1 MRGSVYKRGS
11 TWTWHVDIGVDPIT
25 GKRKQQTK
33 GGFKT
38 KRECQAALNEVL
50 AALRAG
56 TLVKPSRRTLESF
69 LVGEWLPALRNLR
82 PSTLSNYRT
91 HIRTCVLPALGPIP
105 LQQLSPTHLNALYQ
119 ALLTE
124 GRRRDGQGM
133 APKTVQNVH
142 AILHRAFKD
151 AMRWGYVARNVANAV
166 DPPKGLPAER
176 QVWTPEQLRAFLTY
190 VRGDR
195 LYAAWLLVA
204 TTGLRRAEL
213 AGLRWVDVD
222 LATGRVSPR
231 RPRVVVDYAV
241 VESDAK
247 TPKGRRSLALDPAT
261 LAALKAHQARQ
272 AQERA
277 VVGTG
282 YQDSGLVFTM
292 PDGSPIHPQRISA
305 WFLQHTRAAG
315 LPRIRLH
322 DVRHSYATAALAAG
336 VPPKVISERLG
347 HATIAITMD
356 TYSNV
361 IPGLDEQAADTVARL
376 ILGDGEPTAGP
387 SANNPLATG
396 PLANDTE
403 RR

>member
-11 TWTWHVDIGVDPIT
+11 TWTWHVDVGVDPVT

-38 KRECQAALNEVL
+38 KRECQAALNDAL

-56 TLVKPSRRTLESF
+56 TFVEPSKRTLESF
-69 LVGEWLPALRNLR
+69 LVGEWLPALRHLR
-82 PSTLSNYRT
+82 PSTLSNYHT
-91 HIRTCVLPALGPIP
+91 HIRTSVLPALGPIP
-105 LQQLSPTHLNALYQ
+105 LQQLSPAHLNAFYQ
-119 ALLTE
+119 ALLSR
-124 GRRRDGQGM
+124 GRLRDGHGM

-142 AILHRAFKD
+142 AILHRALKD
-151 AMRWGYVARNVANAV
+151 AMRWGYAARNVADAV
-166 DPPKGLPAER
+166 EPPKGLPAER
-176 QVWTPEQLRAFLTY
+176 QVWTPEQLRAFLSH
-190 VRGDR
+190 VRDDR

-213 AGLRWVDVD
+213 AGLRWLDVD
-222 LATGRVSPR
+222 LAAGRVSPR
-231 RPRVVVDYAV
+231 RPRVVVDYIV

-261 LAALKAHQARQ
+261 LAALRAHQARQ
-272 AQERA
+272 AEEKTII
-277 VVGTG
+277 GTG
-282 YQDSGLVFTM
+282 YRDSGLVFTM

-336 VPPKVISERLG
+336 VPPKVISQRLG

-356 TYSNV
+356 TYSHV
-361 IPGLDEQAADTVARL
+361 IPGLDEHAAETVARL
-376 ILGDGEPTAGP
+376 ILGDGEAIADL
-387 SANNPLATG
+387 SANKPLATG
-396 PLANDTE
+396 PNTD
-403 RR
+403 

>member
-11 TWTWHVDIGVDPIT
+11 TWTWHVDVRVDPVT

-38 KRECQAALNEVL
+38 KRECQAALNDAL

-56 TLVKPSRRTLESF
+56 TFVEPSKRTLESF
-69 LVGEWLPALRNLR
+69 LVGEWLPALRHLR

-91 HIRTCVLPALGPIP
+91 HIRTSVLPTLGPIP
-105 LQQLSPTHLNALYQ
+105 LQQLSPAHLNALYQ
-119 ALLTE
+119 VLLTR
-124 GRRRDGQGM
+124 GRLRDGHGM

-142 AILHRAFKD
+142 AILHRALKD
-151 AMRWGYVARNVANAV
+151 AMRWGHVARNVADAV
-166 DPPKGLPAER
+166 EPPKGLPAER
-176 QVWTPEQLRAFLTY
+176 QVWTPEQLRAFLSH
-190 VRGDR
+190 VCDDR

-213 AGLRWVDVD
+213 AGLRWLDVD
-222 LATGRVSPR
+222 LAAGRVSPR
-231 RPRVVVDYAV
+231 RPRVVVDYTV

-261 LAALKAHQARQ
+261 LAALRTHQARQ
-272 AQERA
+272 AEEKTIIGA
-277 VVGTG
+277 G
-282 YQDSGLVFTM
+282 YRDSGLVFTM

-336 VPPKVISERLG
+336 VPPKVISQRLG

-356 TYSNV
+356 TYSHV
-361 IPGLDEQAADTVARL
+361 IPGLDEQAAETVARL
-376 ILGDGEPTAGP
+376 ILGDVAPVANL
-387 SANNPLATG
+387 SANK
-396 PLANDTE
+396 PLANGPLSD
-403 RR
+403 

>member
-11 TWTWHVDIGVDPIT
+11 TWTWHVDVGVDAVT
-25 GKRKQQTK
+25 GKRQQQTK

-38 KRECQAALNEVL
+38 RRECQAALNEAL

-56 TLVKPSRRTLESF
+56 AFVEPSRRTLGSF
-69 LVGEWLPALRNLR
+69 LVDEWLPAVRNVR
-82 PSTLSNYRT
+82 PSTFSNYRT
-91 HIRTCVLPALGPIP
+91 HVRTYVVPALGAVP
-105 LQQLSPTHLNALYQ
+105 LQRLSPAQLNAFYQ
-119 ALLTE
+119 ALLAE
-124 GRRRDGQGM
+124 GRLRDGQGM

-142 AILHRAFKD
+142 AILHRALKD
-151 AMRWGYVARNVANAV
+151 AVRWGYVARNVADAV
-166 DPPKGLPAER
+166 DPPKGLPVER
-176 QVWTPEQLRAFLTY
+176 QVWTPEQLRAFLHH
-190 VRGDR
+190 VRDDR

-213 AGLRWVDVD
+213 AGLRWIDID
-222 LATGRVSPR
+222 FNAGRVAPR

-261 LAALKAHQARQ
+261 LAALKAHQVRQ
-272 AQERA
+272 ADEKA
-277 VVGTG
+277 TVGG
-282 YQDSGLVFTM
+282 SQDSGLVFTM

-305 WFLQHTRAAG
+305 WFLQHTSAAG

-336 VPPKVISERLG
+336 IAPKVISERLG

-356 TYSNV
+356 TYSHV
-361 IPGLDEQAADTVARL
+361 IPGLDEQAAGTVARL
-376 ILGDGEPTAGP
+376 ILGDGEPATDL
-387 SANNPLATG
+387 SANKPLATG
-396 PLANDTE
+396 PLVD
-403 RR
+403 

>member
-1 MRGSVYKRGS
+1 MRGSIYKRGS
-11 TWTWHVDIGVDPIT
+11 TWTWHVDVGVDSVT

-38 KRECQAALNEVL
+38 KRECQAALNDAL
-50 AALRAG
+50 AALRVG
-56 TLVKPSRRTLESF
+56 TLVKPSKRTLESF

-91 HIRTCVLPALGPIP
+91 HIRTCVLPVLGSIP
-105 LQQLSPTHLNALYQ
+105 LQQLSPAHLNALYQ
-119 ALLTE
+119 ALLTQ
-124 GRRRDGQGM
+124 GRLRDGHGM

-142 AILHRAFKD
+142 AILHRALKD
-151 AMRWGYVARNVANAV
+151 AMRWGYVARNVADAV

-176 QVWTPEQLRAFLTY
+176 QVWTPEQLRAFLSH
-190 VRGDR
+190 VRDDR
-195 LYAAWLLVA
+195 LYAAWLLVT

-213 AGLRWVDVD
+213 AGLRWLDVD
-222 LATGRVSPR
+222 LAAGRVSPR
-231 RPRVVVDYAV
+231 RPRVVVDYIV

-272 AQERA
+272 AEEKAIIGSDYRE
-277 VVGTG
+277 
-282 YQDSGLVFTM
+282 SGLVFTM

-336 VPPKVISERLG
+336 VPPKVISQRLG

-356 TYSNV
+356 TYSHV
-361 IPGLDEQAADTVARL
+361 IPGLDEQAAETVARL
-376 ILGDGEPTAGP
+376 ILGDGEVTTDQ
-387 SANNPLATG
+387 SANKPLATG
-396 PLANDTE
+396 PTN
-403 RR
+403 R

>member
-11 TWTWHVDIGVDPIT
+11 TWTWHVDVGVDPVT
-25 GKRKQQTK
+25 GRRRQQTK

-38 KRECQAALNEVL
+38 KRECQAALNDAL

-56 TLVKPSRRTLESF
+56 TFVEPSKRTLESF
-69 LVGEWLPALRNLR
+69 LVGEWLPAVRNLR
-82 PSTLSNYRT
+82 PSTFSNYRT
-91 HIRTCVLPALGPIP
+91 HIRTWVLPALGPIP
-105 LQQLSPTHLNALYQ
+105 LQQLSPTQLNAFYQ
-119 ALLTE
+119 ALLTD
-124 GRRRDGQGM
+124 GRLRDGQGM
-133 APKTVQNVH
+133 APKTVQNIH
-142 AILHRAFKD
+142 AILHRALKD
-151 AMRWGYVARNVANAV
+151 ALRWGYVARNVADAV
-166 DPPKGLPAER
+166 DAPKGLPAER
-176 QVWTPEQLRAFLTY
+176 QVWTPEQLRAFLTH
-190 VRGDR
+190 VREDR

-222 LATGRVSPR
+222 FEAGRVSPR

-247 TPKGRRSLALDPAT
+247 TPKGRRSLALDPVT
-261 LAALKAHQARQ
+261 LATLKAHQVRQ
-272 AQERA
+272 AAEKTI
-277 VVGTG
+277 VGPG

-336 VPPKVISERLG
+336 IPPKVISQRLG

-356 TYSNV
+356 TYSHV
-361 IPGLDEQAADTVARL
+361 IPGLDEQAAETVARL
-376 ILGDGEPTAGP
+376 ILGDGEPTADL
-387 SANNPLATG
+387 SANK
-396 PLANDTE
+396 PLANGQLAD
-403 RR
+403 